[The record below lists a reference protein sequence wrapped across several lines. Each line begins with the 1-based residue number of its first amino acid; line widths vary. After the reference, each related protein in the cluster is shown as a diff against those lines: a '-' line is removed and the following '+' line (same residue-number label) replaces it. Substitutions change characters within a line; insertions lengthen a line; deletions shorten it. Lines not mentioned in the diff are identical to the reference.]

1 MAFFARIPLFFR
13 VVLIVAAGLTA
24 LVLAAFLIKILLIAT
39 VLAALGLGG
48 LFLYNFVR
56 AFFRIR
62 STRLVP

>member
-1 MAFFARIPLFFR
+1 MAFFARIPLFVR
-13 VVLIVAAGLTA
+13 LVLVVAAGLTA

-56 AFFRIR
+56 AFFRIG
-62 STRLVP
+62 STPLVP